1 MQRRLIVPIVCL
13 VLGVLMLGATAFF
26 TLRDRS
32 VSVPV
37 TTSVGGPF
45 ALIDHNGKAIT
56 HRDLEG
62 RPTLIFF
69 GFTHCPDV
77 CPTTLMEI
85 SKVFELLGPQAKVAA
100 LFMSVDPERDT
111 AERLQA
117 YVRSFD
123 PSFKALRPEPK
134 ELAAVIKAFHAIAVK
149 VPTPDGR
156 DYTIDHSAVIYV
168 YDRSNRLRLITQP
181 DFSIDGFAADLRR
194 LAQES

>member
-111 AERLQA
+111 PALLKDYVSNFDKRIIGVTGPRESVDAALKTFRVFARKTKGEGESYSVDHSSLVYLMDKQGRFATAFNLQQSPEQA
-117 YVRSFD
+117 AR
-123 PSFKALRPEPK
+123 ALRPY
-134 ELAAVIKAFHAIAVK
+134 L
-149 VPTPDGR
+149 
-156 DYTIDHSAVIYV
+156 
-168 YDRSNRLRLITQP
+168 
-181 DFSIDGFAADLRR
+181 
-194 LAQES
+194 

>member
-37 TTSVGGPF
+37 TATIGGPF

-85 SKVFELLGPQAKVAA
+85 SKVFEVLGPQAKVAA

-111 AERLQA
+111 PALLKDYVSNFDSRIIGVTGPRESVDATLKTFRVFARRTKGEGDSYSVDHSSLVYLMDKQGRFATAFNLQQSPEQA
-117 YVRSFD
+117 AR
-123 PSFKALRPEPK
+123 ALRPY
-134 ELAAVIKAFHAIAVK
+134 L
-149 VPTPDGR
+149 
-156 DYTIDHSAVIYV
+156 
-168 YDRSNRLRLITQP
+168 
-181 DFSIDGFAADLRR
+181 
-194 LAQES
+194 